1 MIESHNP
8 LFEGA
13 DPFLMT
19 YQGKYYIY
27 ATNSPDGFRVY
38 VSDDL
43 VVWKDEGYCLKKG
56 DVIGQNRFWAPEVIA
71 HKGKFYMVYASE
83 EHLAIA
89 TSEGPLGPFTQT
101 DKKWLIADKA
111 IDGHFFLDDGTLWL
125 YYVRIQGENMIYVA
139 KLNDDCSTLQEK
151 DEKFLLRAEENWELK
166 EGHVT
171 EGPFVLKHKEKY
183 YLSYSANDTRSIFYA
198 IGYAVSD
205 RPDGPFIKYKGNP
218 ILQMTEQVNGVGH
231 HSFARSIDGKDL
243 LCAYHCHYSKMQNYP
258 RQVCVDRAE
267 FVTDAEGDDILVIH
281 GPTVRNR

>member
-43 VVWKDEGYCLKKG
+43 AVWKDKGYCLKKG

-89 TSEGPLGPFTQT
+89 TSESPLGPFTQME
-101 DKKWLIADKA
+101 KKWLMADKA

-139 KLNDDCSTLQEK
+139 KLNDDCSILQEK

-166 EGHVT
+166 KGML
-171 EGPFVLKHKEKY
+171 LK
-183 YLSYSANDTRSIFYA
+183 DRSF
-198 IGYAVSD
+198 
-205 RPDGPFIKYKGNP
+205 
-218 ILQMTEQVNGVGH
+218 
-231 HSFARSIDGKDL
+231 
-243 LCAYHCHYSKMQNYP
+243 
-258 RQVCVDRAE
+258 
-267 FVTDAEGDDILVIH
+267 
-281 GPTVRNR
+281 